1 MGEIGH
7 RHHPSDVLVAS
18 PGPLI
23 SDLLGGSGRLSCACS
38 LSHSSD
44 SQSHLS
50 GLVIGFILGYGVRAI
65 ISYRR
70 RPDTQDGNRTFFETS
85 FVERHVLRQLSGS
98 EDIGSEIMFS
108 VLAQQN
114 WGRVS
119 DPNSRFERPNS

>member
-1 MGEIGH
+1 LGSF
-7 RHHPSDVLVAS
+7 SDTAFA
-18 PGPLI
+18 
-23 SDLLGGSGRLSCACS
+23 RLFPIDA
-38 LSHSSD
+38 
-44 SQSHLS
+44 
-50 GLVIGFILGYGVRAI
+50 V
-65 ISYRR
+65 
-70 RPDTQDGNRTFFETS
+70 DTQDGNRTFFETS